1 MEHLQNILFG
11 EADQL
16 FLYGARLLFSPSS
29 SHLSRKGTLALDQES
44 LSDSEDVA
52 LIRKSEKVSFG
63 RRDLF
68 WKNLQL
74 GRAQFHTT
82 IWKQEGG
89 WKYTQAT

>member
-1 MEHLQNILFG
+1 MFLSRYLEKESLISSFIASMSKCARVKMEHLQNILFG

-16 FLYGARLLFSPSS
+16 FSYGARLLFSPSS

-63 RRDLF
+63 RRD
-68 WKNLQL
+68 
-74 GRAQFHTT
+74 QF
-82 IWKQEGG
+82 
-89 WKYTQAT
+89 